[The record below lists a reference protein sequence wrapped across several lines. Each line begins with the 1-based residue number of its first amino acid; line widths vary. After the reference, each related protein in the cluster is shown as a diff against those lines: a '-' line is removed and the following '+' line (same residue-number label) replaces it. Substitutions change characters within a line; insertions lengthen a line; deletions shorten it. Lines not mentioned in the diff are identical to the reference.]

1 MTIDCTIDIGWMREG
16 QVQYGANVQFN
27 LPAQV
32 KQTVLF
38 IALMESL
45 MYAIEEMQINATEN
59 DRFGVD
65 AKVLHITVSRED
77 KSARFAMTHK
87 RGDDE
92 GGACDAVVDWVCGD
106 SVREVVR

>member
-27 LPAQV
+27 LPARV
-32 KQTVLF
+32 TQTVLF
-38 IALMESL
+38 IALIETL
-45 MYAIEEMQINATEN
+45 VYAIEEMRTNATDN

-77 KSARFAMTHK
+77 KSARFAMTHR
-87 RGDDE
+87 RGEDE
-92 GGACDAVVDWVCGD
+92 SGACDAVVDWVCGD

>member
-27 LPAQV
+27 LPARV

-45 MYAIEEMQINATEN
+45 MYAIEEMQSNAT
-59 DRFGVD
+59 DADCFGVD
-65 AKVLHITVSRED
+65 AKVLNISVCREE
-77 KSARFAMTHK
+77 KSARLSVTHK

-92 GGACDAVVDWVCGD
+92 NGACDAVIDWVCGD